1 MGIRSL
7 STASISTGVKRSKFW
22 DQSAVIPPS
31 ASFES
36 IATVAVGS
44 GGTSAATFSSI
55 PSTYKHL
62 QIRAIARDTNTNSQ
76 INSLYIT
83 FNGVGGSSYAWHRLE
98 GLGSGTPTSSGASS
112 TGNIWIGPAATNGY
126 TSGIFAAHIIDIL
139 DYANT
144 NKNKTVRHLGGF
156 DTNGTGSEPGEIA
169 LTSGLFMST
178 SAISSLTISVGGQ
191 NQAQY
196 SHFAL
201 YGIKG

>member
-1 MGIRSL
+1 MSPILGIF
-7 STASISTGVKRSKFW
+7 ASANQGQYIST
-22 DQSAVIPPS
+22 

-36 IATVAVGS
+36 IATVTVGA
-44 GGTSAATFSSI
+44 GGSSSISFSSI

-62 QIRAIARDTNTNSQ
+62 QIRAIARDSNTNTN

-98 GLGSGTPTSSGASS
+98 GFGSGTPTAGSATSQ
-112 TGNIWIGPAATNGY
+112 GNIWIGPAATNGY

-139 DYANT
+139 DYQNT
-144 NKNKTVRHLGGF
+144 NKYKTVRHLGGF
-156 DTNGTGSEPGEIA
+156 DTNGTGTEPGEIA
-169 LTSGLFMST
+169 LTSGLFMDT

-191 NQAQY
+191 NQVQY

-201 YGIKG
+201 YGIEG